1 MDRNGGSRNELR
13 ETKRKGKG
21 NKEKERKNKDTE
33 VKQNHCCSPVLT
45 VSVLISKHFTRSDLL
60 TTQRQGSIQIVAAY
74 QMLCIS
80 ISVQYSV

>member
-1 MDRNGGSRNELR
+1 MVVLETNSGRQR
-13 ETKRKGKG
+13 E
-21 NKEKERKNKDTE
+21 KEKERKNKDTE

-45 VSVLISKHFTRSDLL
+45 VSVLISKHFTSSDLL

-80 ISVQYSV
+80 IFVQYSV